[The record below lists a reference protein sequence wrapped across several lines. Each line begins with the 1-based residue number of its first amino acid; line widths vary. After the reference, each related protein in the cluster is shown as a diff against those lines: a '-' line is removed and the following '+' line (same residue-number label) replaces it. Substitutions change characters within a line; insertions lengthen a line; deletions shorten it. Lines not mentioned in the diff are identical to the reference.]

1 MAIRKKRVSAVD
13 RRKQILAVA
22 QRLFAHQGFRGTT
35 TREIAEKAGM
45 NEAILFRH
53 FKRKE
58 DLYWSVLDELSRH
71 LNSRQELQ
79 SVIIGRELKSGT
91 GPDDDEAFFAAVA
104 QGMLDRSRREP
115 DLSRLLFF
123 SALERHSLSGR
134 FFRTYIVVYWD
145 LLAKYIRRRMRS
157 GDFKNFN
164 PVLAARSFIGMVGH
178 YILMQGLFEARKY
191 HQHFEDRVVC
201 RTLARIWLGGMLANR
216 SASRR
221 KT

>member
-1 MAIRKKRVSAVD
+1 MRTKKKRVAALD

-22 QRLFAHQGFRGTT
+22 RRLFAHQGFRATT

-53 FKRKE
+53 FHKKE
-58 DLYWSVLDELSRH
+58 DLYWAVIDELSRS

-91 GPDDDEAFFAAVA
+91 GPEDDEEFFASVA

-115 DLSRLLFF
+115 DLGRLLFF

-145 LLAKYIRRRMRS
+145 LLAKYIRRRMRA
-157 GDFKNFN
+157 GDFRSFN

-191 HQHFEDRVVC
+191 QDYDDRLVC
-201 RTLARIWLGGMLANR
+201 RTLARIWLGGMLAKGR
-216 SASRR
+216 APRR

>member
-1 MAIRKKRVSAVD
+1 MPTRKKRVSAPD

-22 QRLFAHQGFRGTT
+22 QKLFAHQGFRATT

-53 FKRKE
+53 FRTKE
-58 DLYWSVLDELSRH
+58 DLYWSVLDELMRS
-71 LNSRQELQ
+71 LNSKQELQ
-79 SVIIGRELKSGT
+79 KVIIGRELKSGA
-91 GPDDDEAFFAAVA
+91 GPEDDEAFFASIA

-115 DLSRLLFF
+115 NLGRLLYF

-134 FFRTYIVVYWD
+134 FFRTYVVVYWE

-157 GDFKNFN
+157 GDFRSFN
-164 PVLAARSFIGMVGH
+164 PSLAARSFIGMVGH

-191 HQHFEDRVVC
+191 QDFDDRLVC
-201 RTLARIWLGGMLANR
+201 RTLARIWLGGMLAKSR
-216 SASRR
+216 APRR
-221 KT
+221 KTK